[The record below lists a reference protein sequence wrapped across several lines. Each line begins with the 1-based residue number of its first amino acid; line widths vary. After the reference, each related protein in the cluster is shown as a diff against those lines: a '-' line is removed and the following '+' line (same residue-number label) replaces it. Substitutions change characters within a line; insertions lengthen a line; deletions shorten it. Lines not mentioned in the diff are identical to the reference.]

1 MPPVLELT
9 HATVLRSGIP
19 VLHDLTLRI
28 GAGEHTA
35 ILGPNGAGKT
45 SLMRVL
51 TLDDRPRTSEEDGPP
66 PLRLLGRQSW
76 DLTELRARFA
86 VVTGDLDARFGLEMS
101 GGRVPGLDVATSGLL
116 GSHGVFFHH
125 DVTPEMRALGL
136 EALARVDALHLAAKP
151 LNQMSAGE
159 RRRVL
164 IARALVTRPEVLL
177 LDEPTTGLD
186 FVARQGFMESVARLA
201 RAGATVIIVTHHI
214 EEVIPETRRVVL
226 LSEGRI
232 AFDGP
237 PEEAL
242 TAERLGAIYGA
253 ALEVGKSGGYYH
265 VRVARPD
272 GGPSDAG
279 AGRRSL
285 TQ

>member
-9 HATVLRSGIP
+9 RATVLRGGVQ
-19 VLHDLTLRI
+19 VLHDLSLRI
-28 GAGEHTA
+28 EAGEHTA

-51 TLDDRPRTSEEDGPP
+51 TLDDRPRASDDDGPP
-66 PLRLLGRQSW
+66 PLRMLGRHTW

-86 VVTGDLDARFGLEMS
+86 VVTGDLDQRFGLEMS
-101 GGRVPGLDVATSGLL
+101 GGRVAGLDVATSGLL

-125 DVTPEMRALGL
+125 DVTPEMRQLGRDAL
-136 EALARVDALHLAAKP
+136 ERVDALHLAAKP

-164 IARALVTRPEVLL
+164 IARALVTKPEVLL

-186 FVARQGFMESVARLA
+186 FVARQQFMESVGGLA
-201 RAGATVIIVTHHI
+201 REGTTILIVTHHI

-226 LSEGRI
+226 LANGRI

-237 PEEAL
+237 PDAAL
-242 TAERLGAIYGA
+242 TPERLGAVYGA
-253 ALEVGKSGGYYH
+253 PLEVEKSGGYYH
-265 VRVARPD
+265 VRVAARAAEP
-272 GGPSDAG
+272 
-279 AGRRSL
+279 R
-285 TQ
+285 

>member
-1 MPPVLELT
+1 MRWPSEPVLFRMPPVLELT
-9 HATVLRSGIP
+9 RATVLRGGVR
-19 VLHDLTLRI
+19 VLHDLSLRI
-28 GAGEHTA
+28 EAGEHTA

-51 TLDDRPRTSEEDGPP
+51 TLDDRPRAADDGGPP
-66 PLRLLGRQSW
+66 PLRLLGRHSW

-86 VVTGDLDARFGLEMS
+86 VVTGDLDQRFGLEMS

-125 DVTPEMRALGL
+125 DVTPEMRQLGL
-136 EALARVDALHLAAKP
+136 DALARVDAGHLAAKP
-151 LNQMSAGE
+151 LSQMSAGE

-186 FVARQGFMESVARLA
+186 FVARQQFMDSVGRLA
-201 RAGATVIIVTHHI
+201 REGTTILIVTHHI

-226 LSEGRI
+226 LANGRI

-237 PEEAL
+237 PEAAL
-242 TAERLGAIYGA
+242 TAERLGAVYGA
-253 ALEVGKSGGYYH
+253 PLEVGKSGGYYH
-265 VRVARPD
+265 VRVKP
-272 GGPSDAG
+272 
-279 AGRRSL
+279 
-285 TQ
+285 

>member
-9 HATVLRSGIP
+9 NACVIRGGVQ

-28 GAGEHTA
+28 ERGEHTA

-51 TLDDRPRTSEEDGPP
+51 TLDDRPRTREEGGPP
-66 PLRLLGRQSW
+66 ALRLLGRQSW
-76 DLTELRARFA
+76 DLTELRARFG

-116 GSHGVFFHH
+116 GSHGVFSHH
-125 DVTPEMRALGL
+125 DVTPSMREAGR

-151 LNQMSAGE
+151 LSEMSAGE

-186 FVARQGFMESVARLA
+186 FVARHTFMESVARLA
-201 RAGATVIIVTHHI
+201 REGTTVIIVTHHV
-214 EEVIPETRRVVL
+214 EEIIPETRRVVL
-226 LSEGRI
+226 LANGRI
-232 AFDGP
+232 VFNGP
-237 PEEAL
+237 PAEAL
-242 TAERLGAIYGA
+242 TSDRLGAVYGSP
-253 ALEVGKSGGYYH
+253 LHVEKSDGYYH
-265 VRVARPD
+265 VRV
-272 GGPSDAG
+272 S
-279 AGRRSL
+279 
-285 TQ
+285 Q

>member
-9 HATVLRSGIP
+9 HATVLRGGTP
-19 VLHDLTLRI
+19 VLHDLSLRI
-28 GAGEHTA
+28 EQGEHTA

-51 TLDDRPRTSEEDGPP
+51 TLDDRPRARDVDGPP
-66 PLRLLGRQSW
+66 PLRLLGRHTW

-86 VVTGDLDARFGLEMS
+86 VVTGDLDQRFGLEMS
-101 GGRVPGLDVATSGLL
+101 GGRVPGIDVATSGLL

-125 DVTPEMRALGL
+125 DVTPEMRQQGL
-136 EALARVDALHLAAKP
+136 DALARVDAGHLAAKP
-151 LNQMSAGE
+151 LNQMSTGE

-186 FVARQGFMESVARLA
+186 FVARQQFMESVGRLA
-201 RAGATVIIVTHHI
+201 REGTTILIVTHHI

-226 LSEGRI
+226 LANGRI

-237 PEEAL
+237 PAVAL
-242 TAERLGAIYGA
+242 TPERLGAVYGA
-253 ALEVGKSGGYYH
+253 RLEVEKSGGYYH
-265 VRVARPD
+265 VRMKA
-272 GGPSDAG
+272 
-279 AGRRSL
+279 
-285 TQ
+285 

>member
-9 HATVLRSGIP
+9 HATVLRSGVR

-28 GAGEHTA
+28 DAGEHTA

-51 TLDDRPRTSEEDGPP
+51 TLDDRARAAEDGPP
-66 PLRLLGRQSW
+66 ALRLLGRNTW

-116 GSHGVFFHH
+116 GSHGVFSHH
-125 DVTPEMRALGL
+125 DVTAAMRETGR

-186 FVARQGFMESVARLA
+186 FVARQVFMESVARLA
-201 RAGATVIIVTHHI
+201 RAGTTVIIVTHHI

-226 LSEGRI
+226 LSQGRI

-237 PEEAL
+237 PAAAL
-242 TAERLGAIYGA
+242 TAERLGAVYGA
-253 ALEVGKSGGYYH
+253 PLEVEQSGGYYH
-265 VRVARPD
+265 VRVSR
-272 GGPSDAG
+272 
-279 AGRRSL
+279 
-285 TQ
+285 

>member
-9 HATVLRSGIP
+9 HATVLRSGVR
-19 VLHDLTLRI
+19 VLHDLSLRI
-28 GAGEHTA
+28 DQGEHTA

-51 TLDDRPRTSEEDGPP
+51 TLDDRARAAEDGPP
-66 PLRLLGRQSW
+66 ALRLLGSHTW
-76 DLTELRARFA
+76 DLTALRARFA

-116 GSHGVFFHH
+116 GSHGVFSHH
-125 DVTPEMRALGL
+125 EVTPGMRDAGR

-186 FVARQGFMESVARLA
+186 FVARHAFMESVAGLA
-201 RAGATVIIVTHHI
+201 RAGTTVIIVTHHI

-232 AFDGP
+232 AFDGA
-237 PEEAL
+237 PEAAL

-253 ALEVGKSGGYYH
+253 PLEVLKSGGYYH
-265 VRVARPD
+265 VRVVR
-272 GGPSDAG
+272 
-279 AGRRSL
+279 
-285 TQ
+285 

>member
-9 HATVLRSGIP
+9 RATVLRGGVR
-19 VLHDLTLRI
+19 VLHDLSLRI
-28 GAGEHTA
+28 EPGEHTA

-51 TLDDRPRTSEEDGPP
+51 TLDDRPRATDDDGPP
-66 PLRLLGRQSW
+66 PLMLLGRQTW

-86 VVTGDLDARFGLEMS
+86 VVTGDLDQRFGLEMS

-125 DVTPEMRALGL
+125 DVTPGMRQLGRD
-136 EALARVDALHLAAKP
+136 ALARVDALHLAAKP

-186 FVARQGFMESVARLA
+186 FVARQQFMESVGRLA
-201 RAGATVIIVTHHI
+201 REGTTILIVTHHI
-214 EEVIPETRRVVL
+214 EEVIPETRRIVL
-226 LSEGRI
+226 LANGRI

-237 PEEAL
+237 PELAL
-242 TAERLGAIYGA
+242 TPERLGAVYGA
-253 ALEVGKSGGYYH
+253 ALEVEKSGGYYH
-265 VRVARPD
+265 VRLKHD
-272 GGPSDAG
+272 
-279 AGRRSL
+279 
-285 TQ
+285 

>member
-1 MPPVLELT
+1 LPPVLSPPVLELT
-9 HATVLRSGIP
+9 RATVIRGGVP
-19 VLHDLTLRI
+19 VLHDLSLRI
-28 GAGEHTA
+28 EPGEHTA

-51 TLDDRPRTSEEDGPP
+51 TLDDRPRTTEDDGPQ
-66 PLRLLGRQSW
+66 PLRLLGRASW

-101 GGRVPGLDVATSGLL
+101 GGRVPGIDVATSGLL

-125 DVTPEMRALGL
+125 DVTPEMREAGRD
-136 EALARVDALHLAAKP
+136 ALARVDALHLADKP
-151 LNQMSAGE
+151 LNRMSAGE

-164 IARALVTRPEVLL
+164 IARALVTRPSVLL

-186 FVARQGFMESVARLA
+186 FVARDEFMASVARLA
-201 RAGATVIIVTHHI
+201 HEGTTILIVTHHI

-226 LSEGRI
+226 LSKGRI

-237 PEEAL
+237 PDEVL
-242 TAERLGAIYGA
+242 TAERLGAVYGA
-253 ALEVGKSGGYYH
+253 PLAIEKSGGYYH
-265 VRVARPD
+265 VRVAR
-272 GGPSDAG
+272 
-279 AGRRSL
+279 
-285 TQ
+285 

>member
-9 HATVLRSGIP
+9 RANVFRGGVR
-19 VLHDLTLRI
+19 VLHDLTLCI
-28 GAGEHTA
+28 EHGEHTA

-51 TLDDRPRTSEEDGPP
+51 TLDDRPRTAEADGPP
-66 PLRLLGRQSW
+66 PLRLLGRNTW

-101 GGRVPGLDVATSGLL
+101 GGRVPGVDVATSGLL
-116 GSHGVFFHH
+116 GSHGVFTHH
-125 DVTPEMRALGL
+125 DVTPEMRESGR

-151 LNQMSAGE
+151 LNEMSAGE

-186 FVARQGFMESVARLA
+186 FVARHSFMESVARLA
-201 RAGATVIIVTHHI
+201 REGTTVLIVTHHI
-214 EEVIPETRRVVL
+214 EEVIPDTRRVVL
-226 LSEGRI
+226 LSQGRI

-237 PEEAL
+237 PEAAL

-253 ALEVGKSGGYYH
+253 PLEVGKSGGYYH
-265 VRVARPD
+265 VRVSR
-272 GGPSDAG
+272 
-279 AGRRSL
+279 
-285 TQ
+285 